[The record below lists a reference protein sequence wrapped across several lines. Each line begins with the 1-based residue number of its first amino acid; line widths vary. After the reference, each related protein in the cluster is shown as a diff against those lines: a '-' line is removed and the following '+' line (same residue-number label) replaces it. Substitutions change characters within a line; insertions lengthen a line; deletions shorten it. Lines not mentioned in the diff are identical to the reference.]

1 MKLTSSSF
9 FHFASDLQAIIDI
22 LKKGFNVYYC
32 LEEIYSSS
40 SGVQHIGIPM
50 VSFCD
55 IPLNFV
61 SKNNYGKYAIGM
73 SRSWGISHELLPV
86 SYYPNNKNCLST
98 KNVIAATNSFLT
110 ARNNPTDYRVLGY
123 SKPMYKIAPP
133 TKKNISLDNYQE
145 REWRKVYA
153 SVLPNVWKTEAEY
166 KKYRGNK
173 STPKKQVGT
182 SLKFS
187 PRDVDFII
195 IRESD
200 RQQLIDYIMRSGL
213 TYLGGKTLVPIS
225 STDQELLLTK
235 IVSYESLIDNI

>member
-1 MKLTSSSF
+1 
-9 FHFASDLQAIIDI
+9 
-22 LKKGFNVYYC
+22 
-32 LEEIYSSS
+32 
-40 SGVQHIGIPM
+40 M

-86 SYYPNNKNCLST
+86 SYYPNNKDCLST
-98 KNVIAATNSFLT
+98 KNVIAATTSFLT
-110 ARNNPTDYRVLGY
+110 ARNNPNDYRILGY

-133 TKKNISLDNYQE
+133 TKKNISIDNYKE

-153 SVLPNVWKTEAEY
+153 SVFPNVWKTEAEY

-173 STPKKQVGT
+173 SNPKKQVGT

-187 PRDVDFII
+187 PKDVDFII

-200 RQQLIDYIMRSGL
+200 RQQLIDYIMRGRL
-213 TYLGGKTLVPIS
+213 TYLGGKTVVPIS

-235 IVSYESLIDNI
+235 IVSYESLVENI